1 MIDYFYTPA
10 FEEVNEAVV
19 YVYDGFKHVIAERTL
34 FSLTPVAEPEPEV
47 KVEVPKKEEEKKP
60 KLVVYFGFNK
70 SRLTLE
76 EREKLKSLKP
86 SSYLVVGHADWIGSE
101 RYNLV
106 LSKLRAQE
114 VGKVLKGLGSEV
126 KLSWKGEQ
134 ECKIKSNLKGKALI
148 DALRECRKVEVW

>member
-34 FSLTPVAEPEPEV
+34 FSLTPVAEPEP
-47 KVEVPKKEEEKKP
+47 KEEEKKP

-70 SRLTLE
+70 SRLTPE

-106 LSKLRAQE
+106 LSKLRAKE
-114 VGKVLKGLGSEV
+114 VGRILKGLGSEV

-134 ECKIKSNLKGKALI
+134 ECKIKSDLKGKALI
-148 DALRECRKVEVW
+148 DALRECRKVEIW

>member
-1 MIDYFYTPA
+1 MIDYFYVPA
-10 FEEVNEAVV
+10 FEEKSQSVV
-19 YVYDGFKHVIAERTL
+19 YVYAGVKHVIAERTI

-47 KVEVPKKEEEKKP
+47 KVEVPKEEEKRP
-60 KLVVYFGFNK
+60 KLVVYFSFNK
-70 SRLTLE
+70 SRLMPE

-106 LSKLRAQE
+106 LSKLRVKE

-134 ECKIKSNLKGKALI
+134 ECKIKSDLKGKALI
-148 DALRECRKVEVW
+148 DALRECRKVEIW